1 MSATLN
7 RSNTDPNVPF
17 ASPLEWSEHLFD
29 LRKKMAF
36 LAFSHTAVEHRLY
49 EAMLAEVT
57 ASGLS
62 IGVFGVRR
70 LVNLTGLSSNSS
82 VRRGCLGLVKK
93 LSVEPAFN
101 VSSQH
106 KSLYHIYSPE
116 EIFRRRQS
124 AGFEPFP
131 RDFVRYQDSQ
141 MMGLVIE
148 HVLNCNMLSRRQ
160 AFVTLHCAEG
170 LSNAEI
176 GKSMRI
182 SEQTVKYHLRRI
194 FLKLGV
200 KRRTELVKTLL
211 SNNAQGRSAPLI
223 FEERAR

>member
-1 MSATLN
+1 MYCNNSNVETKVENNRFHGLVWLNPLSKVRCNRFLPFTIIYRKAKSYLVMSANLN

-36 LAFSHTAVEHRLY
+36 LAFSHTTVEHRLY

-62 IGVFGVRR
+62 VGVFGVRR
-70 LVNLTGLSSNSS
+70 LINLTGLSSNSS

-93 LSVEPAFN
+93 LSVEPAFS

-124 AGFEPFP
+124 AGLEPFS
-131 RDFVRYQDSQ
+131 RDFVRYQNSQ
-141 MMGLVIE
+141 MMGF
-148 HVLNCNMLSRRQ
+148 SD
-160 AFVTLHCAEG
+160 
-170 LSNAEI
+170 
-176 GKSMRI
+176 
-182 SEQTVKYHLRRI
+182 
-194 FLKLGV
+194 
-200 KRRTELVKTLL
+200 
-211 SNNAQGRSAPLI
+211 
-223 FEERAR
+223 